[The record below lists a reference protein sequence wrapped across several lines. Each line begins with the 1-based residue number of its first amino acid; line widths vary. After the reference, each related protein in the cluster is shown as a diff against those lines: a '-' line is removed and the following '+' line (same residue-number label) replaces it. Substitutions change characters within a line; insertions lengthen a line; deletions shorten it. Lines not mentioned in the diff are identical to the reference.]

1 MFKCCLC
8 GKEYE
13 KEDLAVKCVN
23 KCGRNG
29 FLDGKFQHKVSR
41 DGGET
46 TNIKFNFEIEQTSIK
61 DKIEDNLNDLLSHGL
76 PIVRIKNLR
85 KRIFENWEK
94 KSEKEKMEELGRI
107 EELRRIFA

>member
-13 KEDLAVKCVN
+13 REEQAVKCVN

-29 FLDGKFQHKVSR
+29 FLDGKFKNKVSR

-46 TNIKFNFEIEQTSIK
+46 TSIKFDFEISQTSIK
-61 DKIEDNLNDLLSHGL
+61 NEIEDTLNDLLRRGL
-76 PIVRIKNLR
+76 SMVRIENLR
-85 KRIFENWEK
+85 KRIFGDWEK
-94 KSEKEKMEELGRI
+94 KSEREKMEELGRI
-107 EELRRIFA
+107 EELRRIFT

>member
-13 KEDLAVKCVN
+13 REEQAVKCVN

-29 FLDGKFQHKVSR
+29 FLDGKFKSKVSR

-46 TNIKFNFEIEQTSIK
+46 TSIKFDFEVKQTSIR
-61 DKIEDNLNDLLSHGL
+61 DEIEDNLNDLLRRGL
-76 PIVRIKNLR
+76 PIIRIENLR
-85 KRIFENWEK
+85 KRIFEDWEK
-94 KSEKEKMEELGRI
+94 KSKKEKVEELGRI
-107 EELRRIFA
+107 EELRRIFE